1 MNRVVISLCWLLYT
15 PIVVSYNTV
24 EVKRFEVL
32 FDKANKAFTQN
43 DYKKAIKNYHKL
55 LLIRDDIPHIHYNL
69 AVALIEVKEEDT
81 AIYHL
86 KRTIELKPDYTKAYH
101 LLARTLHRKGC
112 IKEAEH
118 MYRRAHELD
127 PTYFDVL
134 PDLANFLR
142 DNNQF
147 KDAIVFYKKAVNL
160 QPRSLQLLLDLA
172 NTLNTDHQTQEAL
185 EWYFKIMEFLPN
197 NPSLLYNIA
206 YTYKKLN
213 KLKEAMP
220 YYMRTLE
227 LQPDHTEAR
236 FSYSLALLL
245 TGNHHPHNWDLGWKE
260 YESRWKRDLSPPLRH
275 YRQPMWDG
283 SNLHGKILFLWAEQG
298 LGDTFEFI
306 RYAKVAKK
314 LGASKVIVAVQKQL
328 FDLLSELP
336 YVDTVITLE
345 DQPPYFD
352 YHCPLLS
359 MPHLTKTHLD
369 NVPNE
374 IPYLYIDETFVKHWQ
389 TILSEDTNFKI
400 GICWQGNPNYN
411 TQFLRATVAAK
422 SMHVKHF
429 LPIMEI
435 PGVTVYS
442 LQKTTGTDQLDD
454 LPENF
459 PLIIFGDDFDTK
471 RFKDTAAVIKNLD
484 LVITIDTS
492 ICHLAAGLG
501 TPTWNLLPN
510 PADWRWMLDCDNTP
524 WFSNMR
530 LFRQQTPGDWES
542 VINRV
547 VNELKAHLNYGK
559 PLIIFEQPY

>member
-1 MNRVVISLCWLLYT
+1 MNRIVISLHVLLCA
-15 PIVVSYNTV
+15 VNMNSKAV
-24 EVKRFEVL
+24 EVKQFEIL
-32 FDKANKAFTQN
+32 FDKANKAFTQH
-43 DYKKAIKNYHKL
+43 DYKKAIKRYRKL
-55 LLIRDDIPHIHYNL
+55 LVMRDDIPHLHYNL
-69 AVALIEVKEEDT
+69 AVALIEIKEEDT

-86 KRTIELKPDYTKAYH
+86 KKAIELKTDYTKAYH
-101 LLARTLHRKGC
+101 LLARTLHRKGN
-112 IKEAEH
+112 KQEAEH
-118 MYRRAHELD
+118 MYRTAHELD

-142 DNNQF
+142 DENRF
-147 KDAIVFYKKAVNL
+147 KEAIIFYKKAANL

-185 EWYFKIMEFLPN
+185 EWYFKIQEFLPN

-213 KLKEAMP
+213 RLKDAMP
-220 YYMRTLE
+220 YYIRTLE
-227 LQPDHTEAR
+227 LQPDHAEAR

-245 TGNHHPHNWDLGWKE
+245 TGNLNPSNWELGWKE
-260 YESRWKRDLSPPLRH
+260 YESRWKRDLAQPLRH
-275 YRQPMWDG
+275 YTQPMWDG
-283 SNLHGKILFLWAEQG
+283 SSLYGKTLFLWAEQG

-306 RYAKVAKK
+306 RYAKVAKE

-328 FDLLSELP
+328 FDILSELP
-336 YVDTVITLE
+336 YIDLLITLE

-359 MPHLTKTHLD
+359 MPHLTKTRLD
-369 NVPNE
+369 TVPNE
-374 IPYLYIDETFVKHWQ
+374 IPYLYVDESLVKHWH
-389 TILSEDTNFKI
+389 TILSKDTNFKI
-400 GICWQGNPNYN
+400 GICWHGNPNYN

-429 LPIMEI
+429 IPIMEI

-442 LQKTTGTDQLDD
+442 LQKTTGTDQLDE
-454 LPENF
+454 LPSDAS
-459 PLIIFGDDFDTK
+459 LVIFGDDFDTK
-471 RFKDTAAVIKNLD
+471 RFTDTAAVIKNLD

-501 TPTWNLLPN
+501 IPTWNLLPN

-524 WFSNMR
+524 WFGNMR

-542 VINRV
+542 LINKV
-547 VNELKAHLNYGK
+547 TQELKAHLHQGK
-559 PLIIFEQPY
+559 PLIVFEQPY